1 MIRQSSVKKDVKI
14 ASWSITKDRPTV
26 KCEHTWII
34 NNFDQKL
41 LIRNGEYLQ
50 SGWFKA
56 HQQGCRTGFRLE
68 LFPNGKR
75 IDEKGY
81 VSIFLA
87 VGSVDPTPEEIEV
100 QCSVVTNGKES
111 NPKTLTYPFGQSHCE
126 ENRFRRFLKHS
137 QIPLSADHSFT
148 LRCQIS
154 LLRASD
160 VVSGD
165 TPTHEPILLKSF
177 PAVVPASKLSFDMTS
192 LFESG
197 EHTDCVVVCD
207 GREIKCWKGLLSA
220 RSSVF
225 KAMFVHDTTEKRV
238 GRVEINDLEQ
248 DIVYEMLFYMYSGNV
263 SNIEA
268 KAAKLLVAADKYD
281 LMELKQ
287 MCEMSLCENLNAD
300 NVCEILIVSKL
311 HNCSILQSNA
321 LKFMKVNGK
330 QVMAQAGWMEKLQY
344 HPDLL
349 SRMFETL
356 VNGEE

>member
-1 MIRQSSVKKDVKI
+1 MSQSSVQKHVRT
-14 ASWSITKDRPTV
+14 ASWSITKDKPTL
-26 KCEHTWII
+26 KCEHSWTIY
-34 NNFDQKL
+34 NFDQKL
-41 LIRNGEYLQ
+41 LMSNGECLN

-56 HQQGCRTGFRLE
+56 HQEDRSSCLK
-68 LFPNGKR
+68 LKLYPNGKT
-75 IDEKGY
+75 IYEKGY
-81 VSIFLA
+81 VSLFVSLSA
-87 VGSVDPTPEEIEV
+87 LDTPTPEEIEV

-111 NPKTLTYPFGQSHCE
+111 NLKTVTYPFGQAHRD
-126 ENRFRRFLKHS
+126 ENGFQKFIKHS
-137 QIPLSADHSFT
+137 QISFSAGRSFT

-165 TPTHEPILLKSF
+165 IPTYEPILLKTF
-177 PAVVPASKLSFDMTS
+177 PAVVPSSKLSFDMTS

-197 EHTDCVVVCD
+197 EHTDCVISCA
-207 GREIKCWKGLLSA
+207 GREFKCLKGILSA

-225 KAMFVHDTTEKRV
+225 KAMFAHDTTERRI
-238 GRVEINDLEQ
+238 GLVEINDLDE

-263 SNIEA
+263 SDLEG
-268 KAAKLLVAADKYD
+268 KAASLLTAADKYD

-287 MCEMSLCENLNAD
+287 MCETSLCENLNAE

-321 LKFMKVNGK
+321 LEFIKVNGK
-330 QVMAQAGWMEKLQY
+330 QIMAQAGWMEKLKH

-356 VNGEE
+356 VNGE

>member
-1 MIRQSSVKKDVKI
+1 MSQSRVQKDVRT
-14 ASWSITKDRPTV
+14 ASWSITKNRPTV
-26 KCEHTWII
+26 RCEHIWTI
-34 NNFDQKL
+34 NNFDEKL
-41 LIRNGEYLQ
+41 LMKNGECLQ

-56 HQQGCRTGFRLE
+56 HQEGCRTGFKLE
-68 LFPNGKR
+68 IFPNGKE

-81 VSIFLA
+81 ISIFLT
-87 VGSVDPTPEEIEV
+87 VGSISPTPEELEV

-111 NPKTLTYPFGQSHCE
+111 NLKTRTYPFGQKHCD
-126 ENRFRRFLKHS
+126 ENGFLKFLQHT

-154 LLRASD
+154 LLRASV

-177 PAVVPASKLSFDMTS
+177 PAVVPSSKLSFDMTS

-197 EHTDCVVVCD
+197 EYTDCVVVCA
-207 GREIKCWKGLLSA
+207 GREIKCWKGILSA

-225 KAMFVHDTTEKRV
+225 RAMFVHDTTEKRI
-238 GRVEINDLEQ
+238 GRVEIDDLDQ
-248 DIVYEMLFYMYSGNV
+248 DIVYDMLFYMYSGNV
-263 SNIEA
+263 SNLEV
-268 KAAKLLVAADKYD
+268 KAAKLLVAADKYG
-281 LMELKQ
+281 LMELKL
-287 MCEMSLCENLNAD
+287 MCEMNLCENLNAE

-330 QVMAQAGWMEKLQY
+330 QVMAQEGWIEKLQY

-349 SRMFETL
+349 SRMFETF
-356 VNGEE
+356 VKGEE